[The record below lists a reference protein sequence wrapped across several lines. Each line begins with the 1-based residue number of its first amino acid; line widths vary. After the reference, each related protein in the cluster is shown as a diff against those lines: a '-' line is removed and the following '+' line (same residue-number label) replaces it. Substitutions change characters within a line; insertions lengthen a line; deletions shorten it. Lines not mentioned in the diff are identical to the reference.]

1 MRLFREQGYEATT
14 IEQIAAAA
22 EVAPSTCWRYFPA
35 KEDLVLTDD
44 YDPLIAAALRAQ
56 TPGLSPIQAARR
68 AFRQALAGLT
78 EEDLA
83 DMRERVALA
92 LAVPELRSAALGQF
106 SQASGHLTEMVA
118 RQADRPEDDFAVRNL
133 AGAILGVMLS
143 AQLYW
148 ASHPG
153 TSLPALLDDA
163 LAHLDSGLPL

>member
-56 TPGLSPIQAARR
+56 PPGLGPIPAARR
-68 AFRQALAGLT
+68 AFRQALACLT
-78 EEDLA
+78 EQDLA
-83 DMRERVALA
+83 DMRERAALA
-92 LAVPELRSAALGQF
+92 LAVPELRSAALNQF
-106 SQASGHLTEMVA
+106 TQASGHLTEMVA
-118 RQADRPEDDFAVRNL
+118 RQAGRPEDDFAVRNL

-148 ASHPG
+148 ADHPG
-153 TSLPALLDDA
+153 ASLPALLDDA
-163 LAHLDSGLPL
+163 LAHLESGLPC

>member
-35 KEDLVLTDD
+35 KEDLVLTDA
-44 YDPLIAAALRAQ
+44 YDPLITADLRTQ
-56 TPGLSPIQAARR
+56 PPSLGPIPAVRR
-68 AFRQALAGLT
+68 AFRQALVGLT
-78 EEDLA
+78 EQDLA

-92 LAVPELRSAALGQF
+92 LAVPELRSAALAQF
-106 SQASGHLTEMVA
+106 TQASGRITELVA
-118 RQADRPEDDFAVRNL
+118 RQADLPEDDFAVRNL
-133 AGAILGVMLS
+133 AGAILGVLLS
-143 AQLYW
+143 AQLNW

-163 LAHLDSGLPL
+163 LAHLESGLPL